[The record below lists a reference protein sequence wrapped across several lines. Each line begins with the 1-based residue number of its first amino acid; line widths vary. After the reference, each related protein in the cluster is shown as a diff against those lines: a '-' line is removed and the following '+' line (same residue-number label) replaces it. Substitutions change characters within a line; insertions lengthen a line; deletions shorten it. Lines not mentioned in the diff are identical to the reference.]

1 MCDST
6 RTGTALCLFF
16 LNEPDRRA
24 ADYIKK
30 KIKTQIEQ
38 YNKKKNATTQH
49 QTSQQTYHTTQHTP
63 PNMKLKIQ
71 TIRTSLVVLVLVY
84 IAVAWTEQNHKQV
97 EFLGPWKA
105 SAKDSSRQHRPKA
118 S

>member
-1 MCDST
+1 M
-6 RTGTALCLFF
+6 
-16 LNEPDRRA
+16 
-24 ADYIKK
+24 
-30 KIKTQIEQ
+30 KIQIEQ

-84 IAVAWTEQNHKQV
+84 IAVAWTEQNHKEV